1 MTSSRTNELL
11 GYPPDARL
19 LIVNADDFGMYPA
32 INDAIVAALTGGIV
46 TSTTLMLPCPAAAPA
61 MAMLKQRPE
70 IAFGVH
76 LTIIRD
82 LPAYRYGPLAPAAS
96 VPSLV
101 DASGH
106 FLTTDERTQLLAQAR
121 RDEVEIEFR
130 AQIDAVLA
138 AGLTPTHLD
147 WHCLY
152 DGGRA
157 DILDVTLVLAK
168 EYGLAIRVGSAT
180 LAGTLQRQGLP
191 TNDHGFLDSFS
202 IATPGKA
209 ARYATLLRE
218 LPPGLSEWAVHPGHA
233 TAAAQALDGGWP
245 VRQADFAFLTSP
257 EARTL
262 IRQEGII
269 LLSYSPIRDAWG
281 VMRDT

>member
-19 LIVNADDFGMYPA
+19 LIINADDFGMYPA
-32 INDAIVAALTGGIV
+32 INDAIVAALSEGIV
-46 TSTTLMLPCPAAAPA
+46 TSTTLMLPCPAAAA
-61 MAMLKQRPE
+61 ALASLKQRPE

-101 DASGH
+101 DAAGY
-106 FLTTDERTQLLAQAR
+106 FLTTDDRAQLLEQAR
-121 RDEVEIEFR
+121 LDEVEIEFR

-138 AGLTPTHLD
+138 AGLAPTHLD

-152 DGGRA
+152 DGGRP
-157 DILDVTLVLAK
+157 DILDLTLALAR
-168 EYGLAIRVGSAT
+168 EYGLAVRVGST
-180 LAGTLQRQGLP
+180 SLARILQRQDLP

-202 IATPGKA
+202 IATVGKA
-209 ARYATLLRE
+209 ERYAALLHE
-218 LPPGLSEWAVHPGHA
+218 LPPGLSEWAVHPGRA
-233 TAAAQALDGGWP
+233 TPAAQALDDGWP
-245 VRQADFAFLTSP
+245 VRQADFDFLIAP
-257 EARTL
+257 EARML

-269 LLSYSPIRDAWG
+269 LLSYRSIREAW
-281 VMRDT
+281 V